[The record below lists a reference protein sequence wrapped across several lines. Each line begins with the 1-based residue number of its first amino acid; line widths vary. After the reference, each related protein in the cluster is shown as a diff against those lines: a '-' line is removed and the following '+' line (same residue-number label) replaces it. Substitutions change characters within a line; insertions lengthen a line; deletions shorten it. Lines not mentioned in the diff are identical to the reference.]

1 MIGLSID
8 RCAQKREKKKEANRL
23 AEGWKRKQA
32 MRSALSYLYSY
43 RCMGKVGNLLA
54 RPPPSLPLPI
64 FNPSLLL
71 LFQRPTLAASSPAIN
86 TKNSQGQTAPPR
98 FIAYEFSDLSIAA
111 TCLSPVTADPHLP
124 SRASVSSAASRSGAT
139 YFPGTNAMNHACPRY
154 ECSSADIRSGCSVP
168 ATIRDFS
175 ISCIFTPWFR
185 YVFQKERR
193 CFFCSKTI
201 KSYLFG
207 NGWIFVAAWEENSL
221 ISNSLL
227 ICGLILILDFNFY
240 V

>member
-124 SRASVSSAASRSGAT
+124 SRASVSSAASRSSAT

-154 ECSSADIRSGCSVP
+154 ECSSADIRSGCSGHDPRLLDIVHFHP
-168 ATIRDFS
+168 VVSIRFS
-175 ISCIFTPWFR
+175 EGTNGVSFVRKRLNRI
-185 YVFQKERR
+185 
-193 CFFCSKTI
+193 
-201 KSYLFG
+201 YLEMDG
-207 NGWIFVAAWEENSL
+207 Y
-221 ISNSLL
+221 SLL
-227 ICGLILILDFNFY
+227 RGKKIH
-240 V
+240 

>member
-139 YFPGTNAMNHACPRY
+139 
-154 ECSSADIRSGCSVP
+154 
-168 ATIRDFS
+168 
-175 ISCIFTPWFR
+175 
-185 YVFQKERR
+185 
-193 CFFCSKTI
+193 
-201 KSYLFG
+201 
-207 NGWIFVAAWEENSL
+207 
-221 ISNSLL
+221 
-227 ICGLILILDFNFY
+227 
-240 V
+240 

>member
-154 ECSSADIRSGCSVP
+154 ECSSADIRSGCSGHDPRLLDIVHFHP
-168 ATIRDFS
+168 VVSIRFS
-175 ISCIFTPWFR
+175 EGTKMFL
-185 YVFQKERR
+185 
-193 CFFCSKTI
+193 
-201 KSYLFG
+201 LF
-207 NGWIFVAAWEENSL
+207 EN
-221 ISNSLL
+221 
-227 ICGLILILDFNFY
+227 D
-240 V
+240 